1 MIISKIILL
10 LIDLL
15 GLTLSIVKLMY
26 QRYRELMAQIKDER
40 QYKAMLSRIDT
51 LFFETDEQT
60 PSDDPRLLELDLLSA
75 LVEEYEKEHFPIETP
90 SLSATMN
97 ARLSEYHLTQKE
109 LAAMLGMTAPRLS
122 AILSGKANPTFEQ
135 ARIISS
141 RLNIAPSIILS

>member
-1 MIISKIILL
+1 
-10 LIDLL
+10 
-15 GLTLSIVKLMY
+15 
-26 QRYRELMAQIKDER
+26 MAQIKDER